1 MDLIIELEKYRDS
14 RGLRKADMAREF
26 NVASQTYN
34 NWVYRGSLPKEHF
47 ITAQKLLGAFGSS
60 YTELKPVPSIKK
72 VPLISWVKAG
82 DFCESP
88 DVFNPGD
95 ADEWLESPFNCSSGS
110 YCLTVEGDSMSPD
123 YREGEIILVDP
134 ALEARHNDDIVVRT
148 PDGAHTFKRIQI
160 TSEGTYLLALNPDH
174 PKRKI
179 EAPPNTHICGVV
191 IGSWIR
197 RRR

>member
-1 MDLIIELEKYRDS
+1 MDLIIELEMHREANQLK
-14 RGLRKADMAREF
+14 KADMAREF
-26 NVASQTYN
+26 NVAPQTYN

-47 ITAQKLLGAFGSS
+47 ATAQKLLNKSTKSFID
-60 YTELKPVPSIKK
+60 LKPALVLNK
-72 VPLISWVKAG
+72 VPLISWVNAG
-82 DFCESP
+82 SFCESP

-95 ADEWLESPFNCSSGS
+95 ADEWMESPFPCSSSS

-134 ALEARHNDDIVVRT
+134 SLDARHNDDIVVRT
-148 PDGAHTFKRIQI
+148 PDGTHTFKRIQI
-160 TSEGTYLLALNPDH
+160 TNEGTYLLALNPDH

-179 EAPPNTHICGVV
+179 EAPKGTSICGVV
-191 IGSWIR
+191 VGSWVR